1 MKNSWI
7 EWSWPKLGCLLHAIL
22 ILGIWVLV
30 FKFNLDVMPGK
41 VWMGLALVWFVW
53 LVVAVMSKRENR
65 MRWVFVIAIGVLLL
79 SPTISTLY
87 TFTVWSIEGFAP

>member
-1 MKNSWI
+1 MKSLFI
-7 EWSWPKLGCLLHAIL
+7 GWSWLKLGCLLHAIL

-30 FKFNLDVMPGK
+30 FKFNLDVLPGK
-41 VWMGLALVWFVW
+41 VWMGLAFAWPAW
-53 LVVAVMSKRENR
+53 LVAAAMSKRENR